1 MTLLFSN
8 RSYQILKG
16 ELANVGAANAGRK
29 ALDMMDL
36 GNPDIDWVKM
46 AGSLGV
52 AGSRATSMEELAVA
66 FQAGL
71 DENGPYL
78 VEIVL

>member
-1 MTLLFSN
+1 
-8 RSYQILKG
+8 
-16 ELANVGAANAGRK
+16 
-29 ALDMMDL
+29 MMDL